1 MLIACEIT
9 NGVVVLFFSK
19 LEQEQQSGKNF
30 ENVLILKQNNV
41 REKSVAQIKLTLN
54 FQIQCMVL
62 RKT

>member
-1 MLIACEIT
+1 MLIACQIT

-19 LEQEQQSGKNF
+19 HEQEQQSGKNF

-41 REKSVAQIKLTLN
+41 REKSVAQIRLTFN

-62 RKT
+62 RKI